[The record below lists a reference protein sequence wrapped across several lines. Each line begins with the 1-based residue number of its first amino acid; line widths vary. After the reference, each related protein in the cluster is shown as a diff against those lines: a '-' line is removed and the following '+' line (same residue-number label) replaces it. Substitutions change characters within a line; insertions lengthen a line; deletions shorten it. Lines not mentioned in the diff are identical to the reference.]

1 MTANNPSYG
10 PQYYNRGSIEVWDF
24 IRDQGLNYHLGNV
37 VKYVCR
43 AGHKKTVGN
52 PEGNPIE
59 DLSKAIHYLSNELE
73 NVSHHYSGS
82 TPNIPEHSSKG
93 VPFDVSGW
101 KFDQPRE
108 SEPAKG
114 SDS

>member
-1 MTANNPSYG
+1 MKIMTMTAHNPSYG

-43 AGHKKTVGN
+43 AGHKSD
-52 PEGNPIE
+52 NPIE

-73 NVSHHYSGS
+73 NVSHHYSRP
-82 TPNIPEHSSKG
+82 THNIPKQPSKG
-93 VPFDVSGW
+93 VPFDVSSWEFNKQGTA
-101 KFDQPRE
+101 D
-108 SEPAKG
+108 
-114 SDS
+114 